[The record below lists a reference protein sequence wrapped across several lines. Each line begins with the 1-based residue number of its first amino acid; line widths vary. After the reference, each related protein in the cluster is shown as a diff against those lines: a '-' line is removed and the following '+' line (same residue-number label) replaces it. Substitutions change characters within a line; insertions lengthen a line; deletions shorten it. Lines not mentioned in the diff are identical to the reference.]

1 MNKMALSLCMLS
13 FFCSA
18 KVITHQQLADL
29 WQSPKEE
36 AKQLVNHMSF
46 EEKLG
51 QMLML
56 GFVIGGLTQK
66 KCYGDDQTQSS
77 NRQYYSPLSFRF
89 GDLI

>member
-18 KVITHQQLADL
+18 KVISHQQLVDL

-36 AKQLVNHMSF
+36 AKQLVSHMSF

-56 GFVIGGLTQK
+56 GFRHWGIDAK

-77 NRQYYSPLSFRF
+77 NR
-89 GDLI
+89 

>member
-1 MNKMALSLCMLS
+1 MALSLCMLS

-36 AKQLVNHMSF
+36 AKQLVSYMSF

-56 GFVIGGLTQK
+56 GFRHWGIDAK
-66 KCYGDDQTQSS
+66 KMLW
-77 NRQYYSPLSFRF
+77 R
-89 GDLI
+89 